1 MCFMILPRAV
11 PERNN
16 AEWMIDDVPDL
27 DYEKTLVATPA
38 QNNVCKICTFRV
50 SEDNDY
56 ENDNE
61 QQQIE
66 QRDGRELGED

>member
-1 MCFMILPRAV
+1 NKLLRALNMNM
-11 PERNN
+11 EDNGEN
-16 AEWMIDDVPDL
+16 DVLDALVENVFHDL
-27 DYEKTLVATPA
+27 G
-38 QNNVCKICTFRV
+38 TFRV